1 MNNSFI
7 SSTSRFVLSP
17 PPPPILFTSNQHLE
31 FEVEEVFDERVF
43 RTLFRALSHARMGGK
58 PLVSVLEVK
67 HHYSFLATRM
77 GVPAKAFF
85 EELPVRQAVLRT
97 LF

>member
-1 MNNSFI
+1 
-7 SSTSRFVLSP
+7 
-17 PPPPILFTSNQHLE
+17 
-31 FEVEEVFDERVF
+31 
-43 RTLFRALSHARMGGK
+43 MGGK

-85 EELPVRQAVLRT
+85 EELPVRLSYVLDSDL

>member
-1 MNNSFI
+1 M
-7 SSTSRFVLSP
+7 
-17 PPPPILFTSNQHLE
+17 
-31 FEVEEVFDERVF
+31 EEVFDERVF

-85 EELPVRQAVLRT
+85 EELPVRQSYVLYYSDLNYFST
-97 LF
+97 HKMKLYFII